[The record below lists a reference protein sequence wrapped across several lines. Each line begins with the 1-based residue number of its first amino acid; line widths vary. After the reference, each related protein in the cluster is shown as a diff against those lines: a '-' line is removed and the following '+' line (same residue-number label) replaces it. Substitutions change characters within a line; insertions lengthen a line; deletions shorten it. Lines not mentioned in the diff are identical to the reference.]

1 MAYGFIQRC
10 AKKDN
15 DVKDYLDE
23 GMLFEAWIMVM
34 RNGVVSA
41 DKFFEE
47 LEKES
52 ELKHPNLT
60 NDELISIDCEYFLDS
75 TAHHNNP
82 DADRVWKEEV

>member
-41 DKFFEE
+41 DKFYEE
-47 LEKES
+47 LDKEAG
-52 ELKHPNLT
+52 LKHPHLT
-60 NDELISIDCEYFLDS
+60 DDEMISVDYEYTLDS
-75 TAHHNNP
+75 TSLHN
-82 DADRVWKEEV
+82 DEGAYRVWKEEA